1 LGFMLPLAVLLLG
14 LILVMATGLPVAYS
28 FMLVNIVGVFFLW
41 GGTTGFYQLVLSI
54 FASINMYPLV
64 CVAMFV
70 LMGEVLFQSGTFPRA
85 IDVLD
90 KWMGRLPG
98 RLGLVAIAG
107 ATLFSTLSGS
117 SLGTT
122 AMLGSV
128 LVPEMERRGYKK
140 EISIGACMSGGLAM
154 IIPPSAL
161 AVILATLA
169 RLSVGKILMAGVIP
183 GLIMAA
189 TYVTYIVGRCA
200 LQPSM
205 APAYTPVATPLSQK
219 FMETLRYV
227 LPFGAIILL
236 VIGFVVMGLCDPT
249 EASAVAALA
258 VFVLAAIY
266 RRLNWHVVKKAIA
279 SSLRTC
285 VMMFFIL
292 TASTAFSQ
300 ILAFTGATRG
310 LTEFVAGLQ
319 LPPFVVIIAMQFL
332 LLILGCFMEQVSIM
346 MITFPIYMPVIGTLG
361 FDPIWFAL
369 MALINMEVGL
379 KTPPFGFLLF
389 VMKGVAPPDTTMGDI
404 YRAVF
409 PFVLADIL
417 AIIVILVFPPI
428 ATWLPGLVR

>member
-1 LGFMLPLAVLLLG
+1 MGLLF
-14 LILVMATGLPVAYS
+14 ILATGLPVAFS
-28 FMLVNIVGVFFLW
+28 FMLVNIFGAYFLW

-85 IDVLD
+85 IEILD

-98 RLGLVAIAG
+98 RLAIVAIAG

-117 SLGTT
+117 SLGTA
-122 AMLGSV
+122 AMLGSA

-169 RLSVGKILMAGVIP
+169 RLSVGKVLMAGVIP
-183 GLIMAA
+183 GLLMAVLYSA
-189 TYVTYIVGRCA
+189 YIIGRCA

-205 APAYTPVATPLSQK
+205 APAYTPVSIPLSQK
-219 FMETLRYV
+219 IMDTVRYV
-227 LPFGAIILL
+227 LPFGTIILL
-236 VIGFVVMGLCDPT
+236 VIGFVIMGLCDPT

-258 VFVLAAIY
+258 AFALAAVY
-266 RRLNWHVVKKAIA
+266 GKLNWKITRSAVTN
-279 SSLRTC
+279 SLRIC

-292 TASTAFSQ
+292 TASTAYSQ

-319 LPPFVVIIAMQFL
+319 MPPLLVIIVMQFL
-332 LLILGCFMEQVSIM
+332 LLVLGCFMEQVSIM
-346 MITFPIYMPVIGTLG
+346 MITFPIFFPLIQVLG
-361 FDPIWFAL
+361 YDPIWFAV
-369 MALINMEVGL
+369 MCLINMEVGL
-379 KTPPFGFLLF
+379 KTPPFGLMLF
-389 VMKGVAPPDTTMGDI
+389 VMKGVAPSDTTMGQI
-404 YRAVF
+404 CRAAF
-409 PFVLADIL
+409 PFVLADVLAVACIL
-417 AIIVILVFPPI
+417 LFP
-428 ATWLPGLVR
+428 ALGTWLPGLVK

>member
-1 LGFMLPLAVLLLG
+1 VDFLLPLALLLLG
-14 LILVMATGLPVAYS
+14 LLFILATGLPVAFS
-28 FMLVNIVGVFFLW
+28 FMLINIFGAYFLW

-85 IDVLD
+85 IEILD

-98 RLGLVAIAG
+98 RLAIVAIAG

-117 SLGTT
+117 SLGTA
-122 AMLGSV
+122 AMLGSA

-169 RLSVGKILMAGVIP
+169 RLSVGKVLMAGVIP
-183 GLIMAA
+183 GLLMAIL
-189 TYVTYIVGRCA
+189 YSGYIIGRCA

-205 APAYTPVATPLSQK
+205 APAYTPVSIPLSQK
-219 FMETLRYV
+219 IMDTVRYV
-227 LPFGAIILL
+227 LPFGTIILL

-258 VFVLAAIY
+258 AFVLAAIY
-266 RRLNWHVVKKAIA
+266 GKLNWKITKSAVTN
-279 SSLRTC
+279 SLRIC

-292 TASTAFSQ
+292 TASTAYSQ

-310 LTEFVAGLQ
+310 LTEFVVGLQ
-319 LPPFVVIIAMQFL
+319 MPPLLVIIVMQFL
-332 LLILGCFMEQVSIM
+332 LLVLGCFMEQVSIM
-346 MITFPIYMPVIGTLG
+346 MITFPIFFPLVQVLG
-361 FDPIWFAL
+361 YDPIWFAV
-369 MALINMEVGL
+369 MCLINMEVGL
-379 KTPPFGFLLF
+379 KTPPFGLMLF
-389 VMKGVAPPDTTMGDI
+389 VMKGVAPSDTTMGQI
-404 YRAVF
+404 CRASF
-409 PFVLADIL
+409 PFVLADVLAVTLIL
-417 AIIVILVFPPI
+417 LFPTLG
-428 ATWLPGLVR
+428 TWLPGLVK

>member
-1 LGFMLPLAVLLLG
+1 MLPLAILLLG
-14 LILVMATGLPVAYS
+14 LILVMATGMPVAYS

-41 GGTTGFYQLVLSI
+41 GGTSGFYQLVLSI

-70 LMGEVLFQSGTFPRA
+70 LMGEVLFQSGIFPKA

-183 GLIMAA
+183 GLLMA
-189 TYVTYIVGRCA
+189 TIYMGYIIGRCT
-200 LQPSM
+200 LQPSV
-205 APAYTPVATPLSQK
+205 APIYTPVAIPLSRK
-219 FMETLRYV
+219 IMDTLRYV

-266 RRLNWHVVKKAIA
+266 GRLSWQVAKSAVA

-319 LPPFVVIIAMQFL
+319 LPPLVIIIAMQFL

-346 MITFPIYMPVIGTLG
+346 MITFPIYMPVINTLG

-389 VMKGVAPPDTTMGDI
+389 VMKGVAPSGTTMGDI
-404 YRAVF
+404 YRSVF

-417 AIIVILVFPPI
+417 AIIVILLFPPI
-428 ATWLPGLVR
+428 ATWLPGLVG

>member
-1 LGFMLPLAVLLLG
+1 MEFMLPLALLLLG
-14 LILVMATGLPVAYS
+14 LVFLMATGLPVAFS
-28 FMLVNIVGVFFLW
+28 FMLINMVGVFFLW
-41 GGTTGFYQLVLSI
+41 GGTSGFHQLVLSI

-98 RLGLVAIAG
+98 RLGVVAIAG

-122 AMLGSV
+122 AMLGSM
-128 LVPEMERRGYKK
+128 LVPEMERRGYKR

-169 RLSVGKILMAGVIP
+169 RISVGKLLMAGVIP
-183 GLIMAA
+183 GLLMAVL
-189 TYVTYIVGRCA
+189 YVSYIIGRCA

-205 APAYTPVATPLSQK
+205 APAYTPVAVPLSK
-219 FMETLRYV
+219 KIMDTLRYV

-258 VFVLAAIY
+258 VFILAAIY
-266 RRLNWHVVKKAIA
+266 RRLNWQITKNAIGN
-279 SSLRTC
+279 SLRIC

-310 LTEFVAGLQ
+310 LTEFVVALQ
-319 LPPFVVIIAMQFL
+319 LPRLVVVIAMQFL
-332 LLILGCFMEQVSIM
+332 LLCLGCFMEQVSIM
-346 MITFPIYMPVIGTLG
+346 MITFPIFLPVVDALG
-361 FDPIWFAL
+361 FDPVWFAL

-417 AIIVILVFPPI
+417 AIMVILLFPPI